1 MERGLLKLV
10 LRGKDSAAAFSQA
23 GAASFALEI
32 EDLISLHITGD
43 TVYGTVTSTCQGGG
57 AFHAVPCAPGHLKSD
72 LDWP

>member
-1 MERGLLKLV
+1 MESGLLKLV
-10 LRGKDSAAAFSQA
+10 LRGKDSAFSQA

-43 TVYGTVTSTCQGGG
+43 TVYSTLTGGG
-57 AFHAVPCAPGHLKSD
+57 SFHAVPCAPGHLKCD